1 MDQGDT
7 RLDADKRASMIEEAA
22 AALIRSRSTL
32 KDVSRTLARELHFL
46 RDQQRQQA
54 RKKSVSAIARQRLN
68 WTVPVTQPIVLC
80 SQIQRSGGT
89 LFARLFDGHPA
100 CFVHPFEL
108 KWGKPRKWNWP
119 ALNGSTGNPEEV
131 FAQLDEGWPA
141 KFAGEGYRKY
151 SSWMGRQKSE
161 EMQPY
166 PFLFDLDLQ
175 RMIFAEQLSRS
186 ETHSQRDLM
195 NAYLTALFNAW
206 LDYQNLY
213 RQPKKW
219 VAAFIPKL
227 LMARDSS
234 TDKFFTDYPDGLVVT
249 IVRDPESWLAS
260 VNRHFANIEQE
271 FALDNWIESA
281 EASVRAHRDRPGN
294 VIVLVFED
302 LVHRTEAVMR
312 MLCQRMAIDFNDV
325 LLHPTYNSMPVLSD
339 SSHAPATGVDSQ
351 VTSRYRD
358 VLTPEQ
364 LDAVARRATPHY
376 ADIRERF
383 SLQQLT

>member
-1 MDQGDT
+1 MDPGDR

-32 KDVSRTLARELHFL
+32 KDVSRTLARELRFL
-46 RDQQRQQA
+46 RNPQR
-54 RKKSVSAIARQRLN
+54 KTSIGAIARQRLN
-68 WTVPVTQPIVLC
+68 WTVPVTQPMLLC

-108 KWGKPRKWNWP
+108 KWGKPKKWHWP
-119 ALNGSTGNPEEV
+119 RVNGSVASASELL
-131 FAQLDEGWPA
+131 AQLDEEWPA
-141 KFAGEGYRKY
+141 KFAADGYRKY
-151 SSWMGRQKSE
+151 SPSMRQAE
-161 EMQPY
+161 PPYY
-166 PFLFDLDLQ
+166 PFLFDVELHEA
-175 RMIFAEQLSRS
+175 IFAETLSRH
-186 ETHSQRDLM
+186 ETHSQRDLL

-213 RQPKKW
+213 RLPKKW
-219 VAAFIPKL
+219 VTGFVPKL
-227 LMARDSS
+227 VMAPESVDG
-234 TDKFFTDYPDGLVVT
+234 FFADYPDGLLVT
-249 IVRDPESWLAS
+249 IVRDPGSWLAS
-260 VNRHFANIEQE
+260 IVGHSPATRDQSILGSWVA
-271 FALDNWIESA
+271 SA
-281 EASVRAHRDRPGN
+281 QASVRAHRDRPDG

-312 MLCQRMAIDFNDV
+312 MLCARMDLEFDDV
-325 LLHPTYNSMPVLSD
+325 LLQPTYNSMPVLSD
-339 SSHAPATGVDSQ
+339 SSHVPAMGVDSQ

-364 LDAVARRATPHY
+364 LDVVARTATPCY
-376 ADIRERF
+376 VDIQERF